1 MLVVTNMILPRQKFC
16 RDEQVFVAT
25 KTILAQVPPM
35 IDSLSIIVTGWRGRC
50 WLWAGMYAM
59 VKHDERYRMKWLVT
73 GGDGVV
79 VVVVG

>member
-1 MLVVTNMILPRQKFC
+1 MNKYGQCYWLKWLLLVMV
-16 RDEQVFVAT
+16 VV
-25 KTILAQVPPM
+25 VPLLLLLSDP
-35 IDSLSIIVTGWRGRC
+35 LSINVTGWRGRR